1 MHLQP
6 GDVVWIAI
14 GEDIVKPRKR
24 QWTYNLLNDITH
36 TDLSGSALY
45 PKPEL
50 DAVMGLY
57 MLARFKRIT
66 FEIDFGWEITALDAY
81 PIHWH
86 AGRKSQGFSPT
97 SQAFLRPAS
106 GWDKQLLLPS
116 KIALDENVLDQVAP
130 DLFINTIR
138 TVHQLIEILSKPSD
152 ISHFDHD
159 LMLGPSRITNM
170 TST

>member
-45 PKPEL
+45 LKPEL

-97 SQAFLRPAS
+97 SQAFLRP
-106 GWDKQLLLPS
+106 LPVDGINNYCYQS

-152 ISHFDHD
+152 ISHFD
-159 LMLGPSRITNM
+159 L
-170 TST
+170 